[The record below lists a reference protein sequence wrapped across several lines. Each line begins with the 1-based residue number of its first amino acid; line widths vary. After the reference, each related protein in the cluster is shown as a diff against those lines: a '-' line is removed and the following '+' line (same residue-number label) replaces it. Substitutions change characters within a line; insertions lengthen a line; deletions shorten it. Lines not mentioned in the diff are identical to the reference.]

1 MKRTDL
7 HLNLL
12 REDEKYSSSPV
23 RLRVMAPVLA
33 TILCAA
39 LALWWGF
46 VFAQLQLARGRVRQ
60 LRANLDACKAAHAG
74 AVEDIVGARELQGE
88 LDQLAFYVNGRRTY
102 GGLLAKLAETVPEHV
117 QFTSLV
123 IPEPK
128 PQQLKNP
135 LTPKVPALL
144 GPTNVT
150 EQVVVRITGR
160 TPKAAPV
167 TAFME
172 TLAGEDFAPWLV
184 VGETEA
190 GASPKIHSFSQEATG
205 NASEGRLLSFDV
217 EYRAVERRFAK

>member
-1 MKRTDL
+1 MKRTNL

-23 RLRVMAPVLA
+23 RLRVMAPVLGV
-33 TILCAA
+33 ILCAA
-39 LALWWGF
+39 VGVWWAF
-46 VFAQLQLARGRVRQ
+46 AFAQLQLARGQARQ
-60 LRANLDACKAAHAG
+60 LRANLDGCKAAHAG
-74 AVEDIVGARELQGE
+74 AVEDIVAARELQGE

-102 GGLLAKLAETVPEHV
+102 GEFLARLAETVPEHV

-123 IPEPK
+123 IPEQK

-144 GPTNVT
+144 GPTNAT
-150 EQVVVRITGR
+150 EQILVRITGR

-172 TLAGEDFAPWLV
+172 TLAGESFAAWLV
-184 VGETEA
+184 VGGTGTEQ
-190 GASPKIHSFSQEATG
+190 SPRIHSFNQEATA
-205 NASEGRLLSFDV
+205 NAADGRLLTFDV